1 MLQLEVQ
8 SEWDVGGGRL
18 KVAEVSRENFFF
30 MSVCLTA
37 TAGEVQLNKALNL
50 KLVQ

>member
-1 MLQLEVQ
+1 M
-8 SEWDVGGGRL
+8 GGGRL
-18 KVAEVSRENFFF
+18 KVEEVSRENFFF
-30 MSVCLTA
+30 WSVRLTV

>member
-18 KVAEVSRENFFF
+18 KVAEVNRENFFF
-30 MSVCLTA
+30 FECVPHRDCR
-37 TAGEVQLNKALNL
+37 
-50 KLVQ
+50 